1 LNRTLALFLCLVAL
15 VAGWVVYSRS
25 SPEPILASASLPPN
39 VEDRKIYFVPIGNFP
54 NEELQPLV
62 QYYRK
67 KYNLEVSIADEIS
80 VDPTTRDPSRQQL
93 KAESLA
99 ASIPN
104 NVSAPAHD
112 KNAILI
118 GFTSEDMYPTSKNW
132 QFAFG
137 WRLGNTRAAV
147 VSTARL
153 SVLDLGHPF
162 SDVAATRLRKIV
174 TKDIGILYYGLPQ
187 SDNPHSVLY
196 NQIMG
201 IEELD
206 AEGEDF

>member
-1 LNRTLALFLCLVAL
+1 M
-15 VAGWVVYSRS
+15 VYSRS
-25 SPEPILASASLPPN
+25 SPEPILASASLPPD

-54 NEELQPLV
+54 NGELQPLV

-67 KYNLEVSIADEIS
+67 KYNLEISIADGIS

-93 KAESLA
+93 KAERAESLA
-99 ASIPN
+99 ASIRN

-137 WRLGNTRAAV
+137 WRLVRHSRCCRLHRTLERA
-147 VSTARL
+147 
-153 SVLDLGHPF
+153 
-162 SDVAATRLRKIV
+162 
-174 TKDIGILYYGLPQ
+174 
-187 SDNPHSVLY
+187 
-196 NQIMG
+196 
-201 IEELD
+201 
-206 AEGEDF
+206 